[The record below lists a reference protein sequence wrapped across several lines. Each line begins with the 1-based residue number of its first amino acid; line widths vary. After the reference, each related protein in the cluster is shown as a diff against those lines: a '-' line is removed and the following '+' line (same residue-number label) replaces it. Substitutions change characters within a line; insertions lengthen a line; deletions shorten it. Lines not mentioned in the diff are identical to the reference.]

1 MRTDTYKLANVA
13 YAGRYVSLV
22 NGNIVGHS
30 EEPGIMI
37 EWFPMFHEGGLATFQ
52 AVRNDEV
59 CDEYIYFDTNTRS
72 LTCSDNPWLFLVRE
86 GNTTS
91 SSICFSTTTSLNW
104 LPFSIE
110 IEGTDD
116 WAWTLTS
123 PDENSPIK
131 TQRNTGAS
139 TEQLWKFEKLI

>member
-13 YAGRYVSLV
+13 YPGRYVSLV

-30 EEPGIMI
+30 EEPGIII

-52 AVRNDEV
+52 AVRNDEI
-59 CDEYIYFDTNTRS
+59 CDEYIYFDTHTRS

-86 GNTTS
+86 GNTAS
-91 SSICFSTTTSLNW
+91 SSIC
-104 LPFSIE
+104 FSIE

-139 TEQLWKFEKLI
+139 TEQLWKFENLI